1 MALDPSSVGGPAR
14 ALASRI
20 ASHYSAIPTVEAVV
34 ISGSRTNSLGDNKSD
49 IDFYIYSREPIALE
63 TRTVAAAGATRA
75 EIGNEFWEPGDEWVD
90 GVTGISADIMFRN
103 TRWIEE
109 QLDRVLRFH
118 QASIGYTTCFWYNV
132 LHSDPLFD
140 RTGWFRA
147 LQERARAPYPPE
159 LQIAIIRKNYPILR
173 RNMSSYIHQMELAIK
188 RGDPVS
194 LNHRVTA
201 LLASYFDIVFAVNRD
216 PHPGEKRLLQFV
228 PKLCAKVPADFSRGI
243 EELLASLPAM
253 DGSVMQKAN
262 AVMDGLDHLLAAEG
276 MVPS

>member
-1 MALDPSSVGGPAR
+1 MALHPSSVGSPAL

-34 ISGSRTNSLGDNKSD
+34 ISGSRTGSLGDNKSD

-63 TRTVAAAGATRA
+63 TRTLAAAGATRS

-90 GVTGISADIMFRN
+90 GATGISADIMFRN

-109 QLDRVLRFH
+109 QLDRVLRLH

-147 LQERARAPYPPE
+147 LQERAREPYPSE

-173 RNMSSYIHQMELAIK
+173 RNMSSYIHQIELAIK

-201 LLASYFDIVFAVNRD
+201 MLASYFDIVFAVNREL
-216 PHPGEKRLLQFV
+216 HPGEKRLLQFV
-228 PKLCAKVPADFSRGI
+228 PKLCEKVPADFSRAI
-243 EELLASLPAM
+243 EELLASLPAVN
-253 DGSVMQKAN
+253 GSVMQKAN
-262 AVMDGLDHLLAAEG
+262 AVIDGLDGLLAAEG
-276 MVPS
+276 MTLP

>member
-1 MALDPSSVGGPAR
+1 MTLHPSSVGSPAL
-14 ALASRI
+14 ALASRV
-20 ASHYSAIPTVEAVV
+20 ASYYSAIATVEAVA
-34 ISGSRTNSLGDNKSD
+34 ISGSRTSSLGDSKSD

-63 TRTVAAAGATRA
+63 TRTLAAAGARRA

-90 GVTGISADIMFRN
+90 GVTGISADIMFRG
-103 TRWIEE
+103 TRGIEE
-109 QLDRVLRFH
+109 QLDRVLKFH

-147 LQERARAPYPPE
+147 LQERAREPYPSE

-173 RNMSSYIHQMELAIK
+173 RNMSSYIHQMELAIR

-201 LLASYFDIVFAVNRD
+201 LLASYFDIVFAVNRE

-228 PKLCAKVPADFSRGI
+228 PKLCAKVPLDFSRGI
-243 EELLASLPAM
+243 EELLASLRAM
-253 DGSVMQKAN
+253 DGSVIQKAN
-262 AVMDGLDHLLAAEG
+262 AVIDGLDGLLAAEG
-276 MVPS
+276 MTLL